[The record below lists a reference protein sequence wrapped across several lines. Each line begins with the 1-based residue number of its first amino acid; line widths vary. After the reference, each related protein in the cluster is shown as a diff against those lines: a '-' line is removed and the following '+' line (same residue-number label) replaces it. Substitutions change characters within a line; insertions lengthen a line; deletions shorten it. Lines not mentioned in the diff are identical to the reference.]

1 MIKEYLQSID
11 GVSIYPVISLIIF
24 VSFFA
29 AIIVWLVRVD
39 KNYIKKMEN
48 LPLEKDEENNFNN
61 TGELYEKKV

>member
-11 GVSIYPVISLIIF
+11 GVSVYPIFSLIVF
-24 VSFFA
+24 VLFFA
-29 AIIVWLVRVD
+29 AIIVWMFKVD

-61 TGELYEKKV
+61 RGDLYEKKS